1 MNLIIW
7 QPSLLRGKVAGLRA
21 EGDLPFG
28 GSLRVK
34 IRKVFEPSTLPCVM
48 EVDVAGI
55 KGGPT
60 QVVLKLHDRRF
71 AKQLRDDQK
80 NRTMDENAR
89 DGLHRLRQQR
99 WRRRILR

>member
-1 MNLIIW
+1 
-7 QPSLLRGKVAGLRA
+7 LLVLRA

-34 IRKVFEPSTLPCVM
+34 IRTFFEPSTLSCVM

-60 QVVLKLHDRRF
+60 QAVLELYDRRF
-71 AKQLRDDQK
+71 AKQLRDD
-80 NRTMDENAR
+80 
-89 DGLHRLRQQR
+89 
-99 WRRRILR
+99 